1 MPRDFSQIGT
11 YLLVALIVFVV
22 YRRLRRSFGRQKLRP
37 ARMALRI
44 ALLAILGAVIAPM
57 ALRSAAFAGAALAGL
72 ATGVLLAWWGASR
85 TSFDRA
91 GTERFYVPHTY
102 TGIAVSLLFIGR
114 VVYRLLEAYQITH
127 VQISH
132 GAQVNPATAPGL
144 GAASYGAS
152 GYGAAGY
159 VSSPSTLGLAFVLV
173 GYYVCYLSW
182 VLWKSKQLKLGEG
195 MEHASPLGADSGAP
209 S

>member
-1 MPRDFSQIGT
+1 
-11 YLLVALIVFVV
+11 V
-22 YRRLRRSFGRQKLRP
+22 
-37 ARMALRI
+37 
-44 ALLAILGAVIAPM
+44 
-57 ALRSAAFAGAALAGL
+57 
-72 ATGVLLAWWGASR
+72 
-85 TSFDRA
+85 

-127 VQISH
+127 GQITY
-132 GAQVNPATAPGL
+132 GAQANSATVPEL
-144 GAASYGAS
+144 GSASYGV
-152 GYGAAGY
+152 AGY

-182 VLWKSKQLKLGEG
+182 VLWKSKRLKLGEG

>member
-1 MPRDFSQIGT
+1 MPRDISQIGT

-37 ARMALRI
+37 GRMALRI

-57 ALRSAAFAGAALAGL
+57 ALRSAAFAGAAVAGL

-85 TSFDRA
+85 TSFERV

-102 TGIAVSLLFIGR
+102 PGIAVSSLFIGR
-114 VVYRLLEAYQITH
+114 VVFRLLEAYQITH
-127 VQISH
+127 GQITY
-132 GAQVNPATAPGL
+132 GAQVNPATAPGM
-144 GAASYGAS
+144 GAASYGV
-152 GYGAAGY
+152 AGY
-159 VSSPSTLGLAFVLV
+159 VSSPLTLGLAFVLV

-182 VLWKSKQLKLGEG
+182 VVWKSKQLKLGEG